1 MERRSDYTF
10 KYNTK
15 MGRHGWLRLT
25 PAYSIKLVKEIL
37 HSNDLFGCKSFDG
50 GLILDPFCGTAT
62 TGIVAA
68 EMGLDCV
75 LYDINPFLV
84 WFGNIKSENF
94 DPDELDSI
102 FETVSQDLKELSQHS
117 NTENLWIPQM
127 KNIEISSGQDYLL
140 KITLFPL
147 VRFPSKGGYNI
158 YSDLKAALQKFLAEH
173 PVNPAK
179 DMRLTIVYRRIVPWE
194 LTLGKARCD
203 NDNFEMRRCTNA
215 ITDALAISD
224 SVDKISFFYTTEQV
238 PHRNCVEVFL
248 LNETHIVTQKMLRI
262 FSQ

>member
-1 MERRSDYTF
+1 MGKKKTDNPVLSWLETQDINMDNLTTVVAEEVVQSSIEVIAQNLKKIGVECEKLKADIDKWQTSGKDLLDGQEDALLFDAYERIERMRYWVRECEPVWRQD
-10 KYNTK
+10 K
-15 MGRHGWLRLT
+15 HT
-25 PAYSIKLVKEIL
+25 PCY
-37 HSNDLFGCKSFDG
+37 
-50 GLILDPFCGTAT
+50 
-62 TGIVAA
+62 AA
-68 EMGLDCV
+68 E
-75 LYDINPFLV
+75 
-84 WFGNIKSENF
+84 
-94 DPDELDSI
+94 
-102 FETVSQDLKELSQHS
+102 
-117 NTENLWIPQM
+117 PQM